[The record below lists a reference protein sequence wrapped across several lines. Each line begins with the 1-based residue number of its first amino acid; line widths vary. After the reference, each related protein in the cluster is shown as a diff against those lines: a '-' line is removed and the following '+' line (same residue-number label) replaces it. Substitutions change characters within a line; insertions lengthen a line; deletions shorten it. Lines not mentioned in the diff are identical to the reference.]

1 MVTIVISGSDI
12 SRVHLEAVLLT
23 TTSSYTP
30 ANGQAVLLPHSKHD
44 SIQTRHLNPRP
55 TVDAFFILADIC
67 DFPFVWYR
75 ELNRA
80 NFAAMIDQDDKPKFV

>member
-1 MVTIVISGSDI
+1 VVTIVISGSDI

-75 ELNRA
+75 ELNRS